1 MSTAIA
7 GLMVDIIQR
16 HNNPHMIPDDEEKS
30 TYRWIII
37 AAKRARQLQAGA
49 RPFLPTTSKKPTVIA
64 MEEVRRGL
72 VKWEDPANAPAEEPE
87 PQGE

>member
-1 MSTAIA
+1 M
-7 GLMVDIIQR
+7 GDIVQR

-49 RPFLPTTSKKPTVIA
+49 RPCLPSTSKKPTVIA